1 MSYINVFAG
10 DVIQPTDVSYLAIA
24 LSANTTL
31 SWPIN
36 GNDSNNYAARIMNVT
51 PSASSLSLAMPPANQ
66 VSTGTDALIRNLGAV
81 AFTVTD
87 YGGNT
92 IVSVPAG
99 EAKYIYVT
107 ANSTENG
114 TWGVIAF
121 GAGAS
126 QIDSS
131 TLAGYG
137 LKAITTTLNTAHPVT
152 TINTSVTVA
161 DTYRAGL
168 YAWTGG
174 IGTITLPTA
183 SSLAN
188 NWFFMLRNSG
198 SGVLN
203 VACSGINTIDGQT
216 DIDLQVD
223 ESCIIVCSGSGYYT
237 VGRGRNTSF
246 AFTQL
251 SYAVA
256 TGTYTLSAEDA
267 SNVIQVYSGV
277 LTGNVTVIVPQYVQ
291 VYYISNQTSGAYTL
305 TVSTGVSGGST
316 IVVDQNNQAIL
327 ICDGTNVINASTITT
342 VGGSTFTAATGSA
355 ANPSYTFTGD
365 TNTGLYNAA
374 ANQIGVSCNGSNV
387 GTFSTTGLAVVG
399 TGQFTGAVS
408 GTTGTFSG
416 AVSGTT
422 GTFTGAVSG
431 TTGTFTTGI
440 SGGTF

>member
-31 SWPIN
+31 EWPVN

-51 PSASSLSLAMPPANQ
+51 PSAGSLSLAMPPANQ

-81 AFTVTD
+81 TFTVTD
-87 YGGNT
+87 YDGNT
-92 IVSVPAG
+92 IVAVPAG

-107 ANSTENG
+107 NNSTEAG

-126 QIDSS
+126 QVDSS

-152 TINTSVTVA
+152 SINSSQTVTSA
-161 DTYRAGL
+161 FRAGL
-168 YAWTGG
+168 YAWIGG
-174 IGTITLPTA
+174 VGTITLPTA
-183 SSLAN
+183 SSLEN

-198 SGVLN
+198 TGVLN
-203 VACSGINTIDGQT
+203 VDCSGIETIDGQT

-223 ESCIIVCSGSGYYT
+223 ESAIIVCSGSGYYT

-256 TGTYTLSAEDA
+256 SGTYTLSAEDA

-277 LTGNVTVIVPQYVQ
+277 LTGNVEVVLPSYVQ
-291 VYYISNQTSGAYTL
+291 VYYVSNQTSGAYTL
-305 TVSTGVSGGST
+305 TFKTSSVGASTV
-316 IVVDQNNQAIL
+316 ILDQNNQAIL
-327 ICDGTNVINASTITT
+327 TCDGTNVINASTVSPVSGGTITA
-342 VGGSTFTAATGSA
+342 GTGSA
-355 ANPSYTFTGD
+355 ASPSYTFIGD
-365 TNTGLYNAA
+365 TNTGLYNAG
-374 ANQIGVSCNGSNV
+374 ANQVGVSCNGANV
-387 GTFSTTGLAVVG
+387 GTFTTSGLSVTG
-399 TGQFTGAVS
+399 TGA
-408 GTTGTFSG
+408 FSG

-422 GTFTGAVSG
+422 GTFTSG
-431 TTGTFTTGI
+431 VT
-440 SGGTF
+440 GGTF

>member
-36 GNDSNNYAARIMNVT
+36 GNDSDNYAARIMNVT
-51 PSASSLSLAMPPANQ
+51 PSTGSLSLAMPPANQ

-81 AFTVTD
+81 TFTVTD
-87 YGGNT
+87 YDGNT
-92 IVSVPAG
+92 IVAIPAG

-107 ANSTENG
+107 NNSTEAG
-114 TWGVIAF
+114 VWGVIAF

-126 QIDSS
+126 QVDSS

-174 IGTITLPTA
+174 VGTITLPTA

-203 VACSGINTIDGQT
+203 VACSGINTIDDQT

-223 ESCIIVCSGSGYYT
+223 ESCIIVCSGSNYYT

-291 VYYISNQTSGAYTL
+291 VYYISNQTTGAYTL
-305 TVSTGVSGGST
+305 TISTGVSGGAT
-316 IVVDQNNQAIL
+316 VDIDQNNQVIL
-327 ICDGTNVINASTITT
+327 ICDGTNVINASTVSPTAGGIITA
-342 VGGSTFTAATGSA
+342 GTGSA
-355 ANPSYTFTGD
+355 ALPSYTFISD
-365 TNTGLYNAA
+365 TNTGLYNAG
-374 ANQIGVSCNGSNV
+374 ANQVGVTCNGANV
-387 GTFSTTGLAVVG
+387 GTFTTSGLSI
-399 TGQFTGAVS
+399 TG
-408 GTTGTFSG
+408 
-416 AVSGTT
+416 T
-422 GTFTGAVSG
+422 GTFTS
-431 TTGTFTTGI
+431 GI